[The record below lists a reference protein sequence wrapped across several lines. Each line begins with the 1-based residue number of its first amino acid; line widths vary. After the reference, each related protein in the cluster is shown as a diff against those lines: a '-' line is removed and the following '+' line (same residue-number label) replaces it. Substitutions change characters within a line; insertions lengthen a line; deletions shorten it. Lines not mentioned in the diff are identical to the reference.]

1 MLGMGRNLEIEKY
14 SSKIAQ
20 LESKH
25 ISPLNFGLYAVPLKD
40 DIDAAEQESMDLFEK
55 LNFWNCSK
63 FLIRRDFWEERV
75 DWKSEDGL
83 IL

>member
-55 LNFWNCSK
+55 LNF
-63 FLIRRDFWEERV
+63 
-75 DWKSEDGL
+75 
-83 IL
+83 